1 MTLGERIK
9 KIRLSKNLTLDDMAN
24 RLGYSN
30 RSAFYKIE
38 NGYGITLDKLK
49 NIALALEVPFEE
61 LLYEEEMKLKQETEN
76 LL

>member
-1 MTLGERIK
+1 MTLGEKIK

-38 NGYGITLDKLK
+38 NGYVYIGNDDSSTTCDVVI
-49 NIALALEVPFEE
+49 I
-61 LLYEEEMKLKQETEN
+61 YEI
-76 LL
+76 

>member
-38 NGYGITLDKLK
+38 NGYGNFKIKKL
-49 NIALALEVPFEE
+49 IQIVGLE
-61 LLYEEEMKLKQETEN
+61 
-76 LL
+76 